1 MPTSEYDPPDTLRPA
16 TPAGYE
22 EPRPFRYSLIAL
34 IGIVAVLV
42 PIAAVGFGVVLW
54 YAQGTA
60 LETIF
65 QFEETA
71 TSISFTVR
79 SGSVAVAFV
88 GAIVVI
94 TVLHELTHGLVYRSL
109 GYEVSYGIAPQLGAF
124 YAATFHQFQQRKDNL
139 LVGLAP
145 LVVLNVLLLP
155 LLFVPIP
162 LLAFAAFVALLFNT
176 AGAAG
181 DLYLVAVLLRAPS
194 GSLMYDSDIR
204 HSYIF
209 TPES

>member
-1 MPTSEYDPPDTLRPA
+1 MPTSEYAPSDTLSPA
-16 TPAGYE
+16 TPVGYQDALQ
-22 EPRPFRYSLIAL
+22 FRYSLIVL
-34 IGIVAVLV
+34 IGIVSVLIPVAV
-42 PIAAVGFGVVLW
+42 AGFGAVLW

-65 QFEETA
+65 RFEETA
-71 TSISFTVR
+71 TSISFTVQ

-88 GAIVVI
+88 GAIAVI
-94 TVLHELTHGLVYRSL
+94 TVLHELTHGLVYRRL
-109 GYEVSYGIAPQLGAF
+109 GYQVSYGVAPQLGAF
-124 YAATFHQFQQRKDNL
+124 YAAAFHQFQQRKDNL

-145 LVVLNVLLLP
+145 LVVLNLVLMP
-155 LLFVPIP
+155 LLFVPQP

-181 DLYLVAVLLRAPS
+181 DLYFIAVLLRAPS
-194 GSLMYDSDIR
+194 GTLMYDSDIR

-209 TPES
+209 HPES